1 MMYVGRLNHH
11 CEYCQ
16 LETVGHVLK
25 ECPLH
30 PAEQKLLK
38 RVFPELDLRILL
50 DIKKGLGVVVE
61 LLDFLL

>member
-50 DIKKGLGVVVE
+50 NTKKGLGVVVE
-61 LLDFLL
+61 FLDFLL